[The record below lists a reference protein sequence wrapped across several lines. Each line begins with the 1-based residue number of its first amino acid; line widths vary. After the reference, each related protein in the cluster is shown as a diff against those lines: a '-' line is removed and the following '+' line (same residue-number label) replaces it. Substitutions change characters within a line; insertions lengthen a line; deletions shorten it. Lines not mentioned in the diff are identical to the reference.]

1 MNEKKKE
8 KIGKLKKKVILK
20 KKEGKVKKKKKTM
33 WITIVIQS
41 TFECGGTV
49 IPPYHLEYVI
59 IYIYVYKKL
68 YS

>member
-1 MNEKKKE
+1 MKKKRKNRKVEKKKKKE
-8 KIGKLKKKVILK
+8 KKKNYNPKYFMCRR
-20 KKEGKVKKKKKTM
+20 TM
-33 WITIVIQS
+33 
-41 TFECGGTV
+41 

>member
-1 MNEKKKE
+1 MKTKGKNRKVEKKSNFEKKKKE
-8 KIGKLKKKVILK
+8 KL
-20 KKEGKVKKKKKTM
+20 KKKKKTL

-49 IPPYHLEYVI
+49 ILPYHLEYVI

>member
-1 MNEKKKE
+1 MQKKKRKNRKFEKKSNFEKKK
-8 KIGKLKKKVILK
+8 
-20 KKEGKVKKKKKTM
+20 GKVKKKKTL
-33 WITIVIQS
+33 WITVVIQS